1 MSKPKLVFVLGSQAV
16 GKSSVARCLREKL
29 PHTSMLDLSSSSID
43 TEHTMY
49 KYHSEILDMF
59 FQTRHLGISWICSR
73 SFICNQVYS
82 NLGYKDYDFRIK
94 TDILTNHLDYL
105 SDFYD
110 LYLILLVATPD
121 ELEIRLKRDKTE
133 YVKFSVENSLKQQ
146 EEYKKE
152 IKRLANTTENVKC
165 FTIENKELET
175 TINTIMD
182 LILTNMIG
190 E

>member
-1 MSKPKLVFVLGSQAV
+1 M
-16 GKSSVARCLREKL
+16 
-29 PHTSMLDLSSSSID
+29 
-43 TEHTMY
+43 
-49 KYHSEILDMF
+49 
-59 FQTRHLGISWICSR
+59 
-73 SFICNQVYS
+73 
-82 NLGYKDYDFRIK
+82 K

-110 LYLILLVATPD
+110 IYLILLVTTPD

-182 LILTNMIG
+182 MILTDMIG